1 MFNVECEEKK
11 CICVEEYE
19 YNDITNNVTIHVLIL
34 KIIKIVLQKI
44 KLYTMQEC
52 NDSEKV
58 CFYMEKFDY
67 NTTAKK
73 CIKKVS
79 YDECD
84 GEYIICEGE
93 KQGMLI

>member
-1 MFNVECEEKK
+1 
-11 CICVEEYE
+11 
-19 YNDITNNVTIHVLIL
+19 
-34 KIIKIVLQKI
+34 
-44 KLYTMQEC
+44 MQEC
-52 NDSEKV
+52 HGFEEV
-58 CFYMEKFDY
+58 CYCMEEFNY

-93 KQGMLI
+93 KQGM